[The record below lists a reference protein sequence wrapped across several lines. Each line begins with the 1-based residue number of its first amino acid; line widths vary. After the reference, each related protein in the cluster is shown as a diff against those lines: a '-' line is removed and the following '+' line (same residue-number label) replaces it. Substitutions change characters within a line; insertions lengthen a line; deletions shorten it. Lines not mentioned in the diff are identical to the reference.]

1 MKVVL
6 DTNSILVSL
15 PLRSKYRLIFDAFL
29 KGNYDLLLS
38 NEIAEEYA
46 EIIGLKNGGETSDT
60 LMELLFSRKNVLL
73 TEIYFKWNLIE
84 ADKDDNKFSD
94 CVIAGDADYLVS
106 DDAHF
111 RVLHKI
117 PFPKIKLVTTAEF
130 LEIITKEFY

>member
-38 NEIAEEYA
+38 NDIAEEYA
-46 EIIGLKNGGETSDT
+46 EIVGEKNGAEASDT

-94 CVIAGDADYLVS
+94 CAIAGDAEPRS
-106 DDAHF
+106 KSSH
-111 RVLHKI
+111 H
-117 PFPKIKLVTTAEF
+117 
-130 LEIITKEFY
+130 